1 MPEIRKLSLPFVVAI
16 VVIQVLARL
25 GMKYEP
31 NYQGIIGHAVWVLSL
46 CCLAWLGY
54 RINYI
59 RWKVKRENY
68 LLCMN
73 CLYSLKGLESP
84 GKCPECGTPYSVEV
98 LKKEWISNLKK
109 APF

>member
-1 MPEIRKLSLPFVVAI
+1 MRVGGAATLVLYILVRMGIAYWPEFDALFRG
-16 VVIQVLARL
+16 R
-25 GMKYEP
+25 
-31 NYQGIIGHAVWVLSL
+31 WVHSIWIPALFIW
-46 CCLAWLGY
+46 AWVGY
-54 RINYI
+54 RINCI

-84 GKCPECGTPYSVEV
+84 GKCPECGTPYNVEI